1 LYSKSETRGQSR
13 AQRAPATRRKK
24 RALDTRGQE
33 TRGQTGVSTRR
44 KKRALGHTGLSPWV
58 GLAAVWVLWAALAF
72 AQVAILQIRVIE
84 GEGAVHLPG
93 SRSTRPITVEITDE
107 TGKPVAGAAVSFHLP
122 EDGPS
127 GAFVNGLRTE
137 VVTTDAHGRAS
148 LHGFLANRLAGRFQ
162 IRILASK
169 EQARAGTVSFQ
180 YVAESRGG
188 AAKVAAAPSSRRKWI
203 VVAAAVAGGAVAGI
217 VALRGG
223 AASPA
228 AAPAAPVPPA
238 LSIGSPSITVGK
250 P

>member
-1 LYSKSETRGQSR
+1 MQLKSETPGQ
-13 AQRAPATRRKK
+13 A
-24 RALDTRGQE
+24 
-33 TRGQTGVSTRR
+33 GVSMRR
-44 KKRALGHTGLSPWV
+44 KKRALGHSGLSLWV
-58 GLAAVWVLWAALAF
+58 GLAALWVLWAAPAL

-127 GAFVNGLRTE
+127 GTFVNGLRTE
-137 VVTTDAHGRAS
+137 VVIADAHGRAS
-148 LHGFLANRLAGRFQ
+148 LHGLLANRLPGRFQ

-180 YVAESRGG
+180 YVAESKGG
-188 AAKVAAAPSSRRKWI
+188 AARVSAAPPSRRKWI
-203 VVAAAVAGGAVAGI
+203 VVAAAVAGGAVAAI
-217 VALRGG
+217 VAGRVG

-228 AAPAAPVPPA
+228 AVPGAPVPPA

>member
-1 LYSKSETRGQSR
+1 VQLKSETPGQ
-13 AQRAPATRRKK
+13 A
-24 RALDTRGQE
+24 
-33 TRGQTGVSTRR
+33 GVSMRR
-44 KKRALGHTGLSPWV
+44 KKRALGHSGLSPWV
-58 GLAAVWVLWAALAF
+58 GLAALWVLWAAPAL

-127 GAFVNGLRTE
+127 GTFVNGLRTE
-137 VVTTDAHGRAS
+137 VVIADAHGRAS
-148 LHGFLANRLAGRFQ
+148 LHGLLANRLPGRFQ

-180 YVAESRGG
+180 YVAESKGG
-188 AAKVAAAPSSRRKWI
+188 AARVSAAPPSRRKWI
-203 VVAAAVAGGAVAGI
+203 VVAAAVAGGAVAAI
-217 VALRGG
+217 VAGRVG

-228 AAPAAPVPPA
+228 AVPGAPVPPA

>member
-1 LYSKSETRGQSR
+1 LYLKSVGR
-13 AQRAPATRRKK
+13 A
-24 RALDTRGQE
+24 AL
-33 TRGQTGVSTRR
+33 
-44 KKRALGHTGLSPWV
+44 
-58 GLAAVWVLWAALAF
+58 WVLWAAPALS
-72 AQVAILQIRVIE
+72 QVAILQIRVIE

-122 EDGPS
+122 DGGPS

-137 VVTTDAHGRAS
+137 VVIADAHGRAS
-148 LHGFLANRLAGRFQ
+148 LHGLLANRIPGRFQ

-188 AAKVAAAPSSRRKWI
+188 AARKDAAASSRRRKWI
-203 VVAAAVAGGAVAGI
+203 VVAAAVASGAVAGL
-217 VALRGG
+217 VAIRGG

-228 AAPAAPVPPA
+228 AAPVGLVPPV

>member
-1 LYSKSETRGQSR
+1 MGF
-13 AQRAPATRRKK
+13 A
-24 RALDTRGQE
+24 ALW
-33 TRGQTGVSTRR
+33 
-44 KKRALGHTGLSPWV
+44 L
-58 GLAAVWVLWAALAF
+58 LWAEPAL

-93 SRSTRPITVEITDE
+93 SRSPRPIAVEITEE

-122 EDGPS
+122 DGGPG

-137 VVTTDAHGRAS
+137 VVVTDSRGRAS
-148 LHGFLANRLAGRFQ
+148 LHGLMANRVPGRFQ

-180 YVAESRGG
+180 YVAEPRGG
-188 AAKVAAAPSSRRKWI
+188 MSVRSAAPAGRRKWI
-203 VVAAAVAGGAVAGI
+203 AVAAAVAGGAAVGI
-217 VALRGG
+217 VATRRG

-228 AAPAAPVPPA
+228 AAGPVAPA
-238 LSIGSPSITVGK
+238 LGIGPPSITVGK

>member
-1 LYSKSETRGQSR
+1 VYLESEIRGLVGQALPPANRSGSDPELAGESACPTFFR
-13 AQRAPATRRKK
+13 ASSP
-24 RALDTRGQE
+24 
-33 TRGQTGVSTRR
+33 
-44 KKRALGHTGLSPWV
+44 SPWV
-58 GLAAVWVLWAALAF
+58 GLAAVWLLGAAAAL

-93 SRSTRPITVEITDE
+93 SRSTRPITVEITEE
-107 TGKPVAGAAVSFHLP
+107 TGKPVSGAAVSFHLP
-122 EDGPS
+122 EEGPG

-137 VVTTDAHGRAS
+137 VVIADAHGRAS
-148 LHGFLANRLAGRFQ
+148 LHGLLANRLPGRFQ

-188 AAKVAAAPSSRRKWI
+188 AAKGTAAPASRRKWI
-203 VVAAAVAGGAVAGI
+203 VVAVVVAGGALGCMVA
-217 VALRGG
+217 ARGS

-228 AAPAAPVPPA
+228 AVPAVTVPPV
-238 LSIGSPSITVGK
+238 LSIGSPAITVGK

>member
-1 LYSKSETRGQSR
+1 LYLKS
-13 AQRAPATRRKK
+13 
-24 RALDTRGQE
+24 
-33 TRGQTGVSTRR
+33 
-44 KKRALGHTGLSPWV
+44 V
-58 GLAAVWVLWAALAF
+58 GLAALGVLWAAPAL

-93 SRSTRPITVEITDE
+93 SRSSRPITVEITDE

-122 EDGPS
+122 EGGPS
-127 GAFVNGLRTE
+127 GAFANGLRTE
-137 VVTTDAHGRAS
+137 VVIADVHGRAS
-148 LHGFLANRLAGRFQ
+148 LHGLLVNRVPGRFQ

-188 AAKVAAAPSSRRKWI
+188 AAKADAASTSRRKWI

-217 VALRGG
+217 VAMRGG

-228 AAPAAPVPPA
+228 AAPVAPVPA
-238 LSIGSPSITVGK
+238 VLSIGPPSITVGK